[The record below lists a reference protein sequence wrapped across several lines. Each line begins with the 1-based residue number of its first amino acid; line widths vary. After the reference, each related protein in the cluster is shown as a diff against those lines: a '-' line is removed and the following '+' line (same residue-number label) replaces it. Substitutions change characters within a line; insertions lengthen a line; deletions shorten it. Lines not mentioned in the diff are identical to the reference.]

1 MIVFHIT
8 YRARGTQTFRRDQLI
23 GAIANIKEYFTKNN
37 IPYKIVISEQND
49 SEPFNRGKL
58 LNAAFLESEKLFNF
72 EKKYFHFNTDY
83 LFDLSRNFPDEL
95 HLFTKGFLDVH
106 RTYTDLSVLGGACL
120 FDSESYKLING
131 FPNDLVGWGGDD
143 WAIYKRIIEKGINIY
158 VPEGLFNSGYI
169 IEEDNAF
176 CRDNFNSCMNSEL
189 SFRNDTDINGLNT
202 CKYSIDGFGEFNDSD
217 IIYHFLVN
225 FL

>member
-37 IPYKIVISEQND
+37 VPYKIVISEQNN
-49 SEPFNRGKL
+49 SEPFNRGCL

-83 LFDLSRNFPDEL
+83 LFDLVREFPDEFI
-95 HLFTKGFLDVH
+95 LFTKGFLDVH
-106 RTYTDLSVLGGACL
+106 RTHLNSSVLGGACL

-143 WAIYKRIIEKGINIY
+143 WAIYKRIIEKDINIY
-158 VPEGLFNSGYI
+158 IPEGLFNSGYI
-169 IEEDNAF
+169 IEEDNYSS
-176 CRDNFNSCMNSEL
+176 RDIISNHINYNKA
-189 SFRNDTDINGLNT
+189 FRNDTDINGLNT
-202 CKYSIDGFGEFNDSD
+202 CKYSI
-217 IIYHFLVN
+217 YR
-225 FL
+225 